1 MVMLLAR
8 LDEADKLVSEL
19 QARIDDC
26 RATDD
31 LTRPRKAAGNS
42 SLPQSKEQKSNRPEK
57 SKR

>member
-19 QARIDDC
+19 QAHI
-26 RATDD
+26 DD